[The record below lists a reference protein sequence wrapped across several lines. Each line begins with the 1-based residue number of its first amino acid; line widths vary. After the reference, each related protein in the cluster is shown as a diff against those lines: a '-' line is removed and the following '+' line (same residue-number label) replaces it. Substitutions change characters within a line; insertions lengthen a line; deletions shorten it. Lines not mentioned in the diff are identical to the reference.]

1 VLLTKTKPNYENGTT
16 KKSEAFNSYLS
27 IEPSTHRFLE
37 TDDNDYTVNMLI
49 NHKKLFKMF
58 LVNKHQQMS
67 SNICFSTVFV
77 FVYNAKNLCEKNLAA
92 KHLKKFKVNIYK
104 L

>member
-1 VLLTKTKPNYENGTT
+1 MGQQ
-16 KKSEAFNSYLS
+16 SEAFNGYLS